1 MTTKLTKEDVQLLF
15 ANNKKQDTLKTFIWA
30 ECIILFCKTEKQVL
44 CKWHNSENFHDGFL
58 IRSSK
63 GVESKAFRTRAGRG
77 KPGDYIIRIH
87 EVFIYDCTKVICFRK
102 EKSLFKALAIKLNWS
117 IFRGW
122 IPAFI
127 NNNRKSSWDVRSRSL
142 HISEST
148 EPCLFLN
155 CIYVR
160 EFDLI

>member
-44 CKWHNSENFHDGFL
+44 CEWHNSENFHDGFL

-77 KPGDYIIRIH
+77 KPGDYIIKIH
-87 EVFIYDCTKVICFRK
+87 EVFTYDCTKVVCFRK

-117 IFRGW
+117 LEDEST
-122 IPAFI
+122 FI
-127 NNNRKSSWDVRSRSL
+127 NMNRKSAWDVRSRSL

>member
-1 MTTKLTKEDVQLLF
+1 MTTNLTREDVQLLF

-30 ECIILFCKTEKQVL
+30 ECIIFCKTEKQVL
-44 CKWHNSENFHDGFL
+44 CKSHNTDNFHDGFL
-58 IRSSK
+58 VRSSK
-63 GVESKAFRTRAGRG
+63 GVERKAFRTRAGRG
-77 KPGDYIIRIH
+77 KPGDYSIRIH
-87 EVFIYDCTKVICFRK
+87 EVFTYDCTKVICFRK

-148 EPCLFLN
+148 EPCLFRN
-155 CIYVR
+155 CMYVR
-160 EFDLI
+160 EFDFI